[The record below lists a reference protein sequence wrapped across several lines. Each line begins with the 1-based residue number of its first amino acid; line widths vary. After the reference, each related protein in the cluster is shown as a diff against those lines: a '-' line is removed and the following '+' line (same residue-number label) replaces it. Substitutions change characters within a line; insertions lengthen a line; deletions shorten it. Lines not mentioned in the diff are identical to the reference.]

1 MINKIVKTVR
11 TINKNVVLKDFAIA
25 ESNGRVKKMRQIE
38 RMIKRVYNIKP
49 EVIYVDEK
57 HKALFHKSSVKGA
70 YTTDRNRVV
79 VYLNKDYKAN
89 IKTLCHELTHSY
101 QHTHNTE
108 RYLKSCEALR
118 EGRVL
123 YRNAWHEVDARQQAE
138 IMCEYYYGLKNVI

>member
-1 MINKIVKTVR
+1 MFIFESFTYDNNWAAKYYE
-11 TINKNVVLKDFAIA
+11 DF
-25 ESNGRVKKMRQIE
+25 
-38 RMIKRVYNIKP
+38 YNAST
-49 EVIYVDEK
+49 YFD
-57 HKALFHKSSVKGA
+57 
-70 YTTDRNRVV
+70 N
-79 VYLNKDYKAN
+79 YLNKDYKAN